1 MIIDIN
7 HPHVADIIC
16 YDRYG
21 RVLKYLCC
29 VDTDTMKGKQY
40 VVYRGGTINGHDNL
54 PVTAS
59 VDVFK
64 IVGPGMYYSRHEGKR
79 TINTRKL

>member
-21 RVLKYLCC
+21 RVLKYLCY

-40 VVYRGGTINGHDNL
+40 VVYRGIQQQLVNL
-54 PVTAS
+54 
-59 VDVFK
+59 DIFRYNWRNNE
-64 IVGPGMYYSRHEGKR
+64 I
-79 TINTRKL
+79 